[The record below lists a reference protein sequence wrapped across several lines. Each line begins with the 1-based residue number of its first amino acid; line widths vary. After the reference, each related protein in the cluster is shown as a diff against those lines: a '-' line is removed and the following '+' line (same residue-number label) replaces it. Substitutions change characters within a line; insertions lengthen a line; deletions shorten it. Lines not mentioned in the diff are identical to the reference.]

1 MVLHRFL
8 DLATV
13 RQIGWRNG
21 RPLWSTVFPLR
32 YRGGLGVITIP
43 SEFITDL
50 ASVPRV
56 PLLWLAAGGCGPRSA
71 ILHDFAYQFGYW
83 IVGGASVSVTKDHAD
98 RVFRES
104 LLADPFSGVGSG
116 RAWMMYQGVRL
127 GGRGVWKNKE
137 RVQELNPIWNEA

>member
-1 MVLHRFL
+1 MVPHRFL
-8 DLATV
+8 DLATL
-13 RQIGWRNG
+13 RQIGWRHG
-21 RPLWSTVFPLR
+21 RPLWSTIWPLR

-43 SEFITDL
+43 PEFITDL

-83 IVGGASVSVTKDHAD
+83 LVGAASVAVEKAYVDQ
-98 RVFRES
+98 VFRES
-104 LLADPFSGVGSG
+104 LLADPYAGVGPA

-127 GGRGVWKNKE
+127 GGHGVWKDE
-137 RVQELNPIWNEA
+137 ARVQELNPIWNEA